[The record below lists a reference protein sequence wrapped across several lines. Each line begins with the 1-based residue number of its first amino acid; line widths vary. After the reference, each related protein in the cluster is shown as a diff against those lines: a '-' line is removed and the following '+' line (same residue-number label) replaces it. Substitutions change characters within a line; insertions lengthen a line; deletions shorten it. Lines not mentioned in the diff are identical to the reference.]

1 MLRLRPFKPQDGKYL
16 VQWFDNEEQFMK
28 WSAGQFSYP
37 LTMQQIEDYCRK
49 WEAAENGWPMAV
61 LDETGRM
68 AGHLLMRTAD
78 YEESSLFFGF
88 IVLDPSVRGKGLGR
102 EMISLALNYAFTILK
117 VDTVRLRVFANNPG
131 AKRCYEAEGFEEEE
145 FIKGNFSYQGEQWDN
160 YQMVVRRRR

>member
-78 YEESSLFFGF
+78 YEESSLFFRIYCPGSF
-88 IVLDPSVRGKGLGR
+88 CPGK
-102 EMISLALNYAFTILK
+102 
-117 VDTVRLRVFANNPG
+117 RLRERDDFLSF
-131 AKRCYEAEGFEEEE
+131 KLCFYHF
-145 FIKGNFSYQGEQWDN
+145 KGGHGPASGLCQ
-160 YQMVVRRRR
+160 